1 MNILSAYAQL
11 VFMKLFEQGQ
21 KKTGSCWLVE
31 DQGLLLLA
39 IHKLLA
45 RYVGS
50 HDMRVRNMIF
60 KPRQTMSFVFNLRIY
75 PSEIIYC
82 DLLPFFTKHFIKTL
96 KKIFY
101 HNSGKDQLEY
111 IYWHSYQS
119 TFTTS
124 DKLCQEGCFHH
135 SGFCLSCFFLY
146 YQASG
151 IPLFL

>member
-1 MNILSAYAQL
+1 
-11 VFMKLFEQGQ
+11 MKIFEQGQ

-75 PSEIIYC
+75 PSKTIYC
-82 DLLPFFTKHFIKTL
+82 DLFPFFTNHFIKTL
-96 KKIFY
+96 EKRFYTIIVVKDNSNIFTGI
-101 HNSGKDQLEY
+101 HISQLLPHRLNCVSRAVFIILVFGSHLRY
-111 IYWHSYQS
+111 FIMPPFLLCIQVIYS
-119 TFTTS
+119 
-124 DKLCQEGCFHH
+124 
-135 SGFCLSCFFLY
+135 
-146 YQASG
+146 
-151 IPLFL
+151 